1 MSAHQINILAQINTL
16 MVRRSIALGK
26 LTRAYMASSNK
37 LNSPEFAQ
45 LDTFARAAYSRV
57 QFLKAQLG

>member
-1 MSAHQINILAQINTL
+1 MSAQQINILTQINTL

-26 LTRAYMASSNK
+26 LTRAYVSGVK
-37 LNSPEFAQ
+37 LNTPEFAQ
-45 LDTFARAAYSRV
+45 LETFARAAYSRV

>member
-1 MSAHQINILAQINTL
+1 MSAQQINILAQINTL

-26 LTRAYMASSNK
+26 LTRAYLAGVKS
-37 LNSPEFAQ
+37 NSPELHQ

>member
-1 MSAHQINILAQINTL
+1 MSAQQINILAQINTL

-26 LTRAYMASSNK
+26 FTRAYLAGVK
-37 LNSPEFAQ
+37 LNTPELRQ